1 MRANTTQF
9 ALLGMLS
16 LRPMS
21 GYDIRKTVQ
30 GSIAFFWT
38 ESYGQIYPMLKQ
50 LSAEGLV
57 KPVRA
62 ESSGRRNRNVY
73 ALTPKG
79 RTRLRA
85 WLAEPVGQEP
95 ARSELL
101 LKIFFAR
108 HMDKSEVA
116 GHLQR
121 TRAEHHRLLE
131 RYAAVE
137 RKLKSEHGGHP
148 DLPYWLA
155 TLRFGQL
162 RSEAIVR
169 WCDETAASITRKRGQ
184 P

>member
-30 GSIAFFWT
+30 ESIAFFWT

-57 KPVRA
+57 KPVRV

-79 RTRLRA
+79 RARLRA
-85 WLAEPVGQEP
+85 WLAAPVGQEP

-101 LKIFFAR
+101 LKMFFAR
-108 HMDKSEVA
+108 QIGKSEVA

-121 TRAEHHRLLE
+121 TRDEHQRLLA

-137 RKLKSEHGGHP
+137 RKLKG
-148 DLPYWLA
+148 
-155 TLRFGQL
+155 
-162 RSEAIVR
+162 
-169 WCDETAASITRKRGQ
+169 
-184 P
+184 